1 MRGASAEQFVLG
13 KMTWAVDREAAAQ
26 AEPDALPVIRT
37 GQDLDDFLLDYFGVR
52 LPNVQ
57 VCANHSTP
65 HAAFHAA
72 YFAESPI
79 MVWKASR
86 GLGGKSFTLSL
97 LGLTEA
103 LTLRA
108 DVNVLGGSGEQS
120 QRILESMG
128 KLWAYPAAPRQF
140 LTSDPGTRKTAL
152 IWGNAIKALMA
163 SQRSVRGPHP
173 QRLRLDEVDE
183 MNLGIL
189 NSALGQPM
197 SRGDVLSQTVIS
209 STHQYP
215 DGTMAEV
222 LKRAGDR
229 GWPVHEWCFH
239 ETKEPHGWASQA
251 EIARLRSV
259 ITDLMWRTEYELQE
273 PTGENR
279 AIDQDAVIRMFVPG
293 ELEDAPDPAG
303 DYCHG
308 ADWAR
313 KNDHTVVL
321 TFRKPPDV
329 DADADLGEDA
339 QDEAAIVQGARK
351 PLRVA
356 ALKVANREPWPTMV
370 GYLEERVKAFGGP
383 AIHDGT
389 GVGDVVAG
397 YLNVEAESFI
407 LVGRARAELLT
418 EYIHGIEHGEIEIP
432 DCPETR
438 ILKKEH
444 TFATFDDL
452 FGSGHLPDTI
462 CAGALAY
469 RAAKRAVGGSGT
481 MKDPEPPARD
491 ARRNVL
497 SRGGFR
503 RGGSVFGR
511 RGS

>member
-1 MRGASAEQFVLG
+1 MRGASAEEFVRG
-13 KMTWAVDREAAAQ
+13 KMTWAVDREAAARS
-26 AEPDALPVIRT
+26 EPDALPVIRT
-37 GQDLDDFLLDYFGVR
+37 SQDLDAFLLDYFGVR

-72 YFAESPI
+72 YFAQAPI

-97 LGLTEA
+97 LGVVEA

-120 QRILESMG
+120 QRILESMA
-128 KLWAYPAAPRQF
+128 KLWGCPTAPRQF
-140 LTSDPGTRKTAL
+140 LTSEPGTRKTSL

-183 MNLGIL
+183 MNLAIL

-229 GWPVHEWCFH
+229 NWPVHEWCYH
-239 ETKEPHGWASQA
+239 ETKEPHGWASLK
-251 EIARLRSV
+251 EVERLRSV

-279 AIDQDAVIRMFVPG
+279 AIDTNAVIRMFVPG
-293 ELEDAPDPAG
+293 NLEDAPDQAA
-303 DYCHG
+303 DYAHG

-313 KNDHTVVL
+313 KNDSTVVL
-321 TFRKPPDV
+321 TVRKPPDEGE
-329 DADADLGEDA
+329 GEDA
-339 QDEAAIVQGARK
+339 GDEAGAAPGPRK

-356 ALKVANREPWPTMV
+356 ALKVTNREPWPIMV

-397 YLNVEAESFI
+397 YLNVEAEPF
-407 LVGRARAELLT
+407 LMVGRARAELLT
-418 EYIHGIEHGEIEIP
+418 EYIHAIEHGEIEVP

-438 ILKKEH
+438 VLKKEH
-444 TFATFDDL
+444 TFATFDDV

-481 MKDPEPPARD
+481 MKDPEPQARD
-491 ARRNVL
+491 SRRSVL

-503 RGGSVFGR
+503 RGGGIFGR
-511 RGS
+511 NP